1 MVKKIIKRVVM
12 TVLSLVMSL
21 AFLVNTAGTIAVEAA
36 EARLISVMLND
47 EYARF
52 LENGDEYYTRI
63 SCSVYYQVAG
73 IGAEANDRADFK
85 VAGMARDTIGIDYKL
100 ELVEADDEYSCVSS
114 KRNHNYYDGMYYV
127 QGTVAVSQQGTIVG
141 FEKRHITA
149 DFYFGD
155 YSYSA
160 YGEDY
165 IIKYKNP

>member
-1 MVKKIIKRVVM
+1 MMKKKIKKVVM
-12 TVLSLVMSL
+12 IVLSLVVSL
-21 AFLVNTAGTIAVEAA
+21 VFLANSMGTIEMEAA

-63 SCSVYYQVAG
+63 SCSVYNQIAG

-85 VAGMARDTIGIDYKL
+85 VAGMAKDTIGLQYKL

-114 KRNHNYYDGMYYV
+114 ARNHNYYDGMWYV
-127 QGTVAVSQQGTIVG
+127 EGTVAVSQQGTIVG
-141 FEKRHITA
+141 FEKRHIKA
-149 DFYFGD
+149 DFYFGE
-155 YSYSA
+155 YSFSA

-165 IIKYKNP
+165 IIKYKNS